1 VRWAIAGVFITV
13 AFSALARED
22 FVAAGVQTGPEIA
35 RAQGPGPGGA
45 QGPPAG
51 RGVATELGFGLFQQR
66 CLACH
71 GNPAVEKAPPPA
83 ALREMSPERILD
95 ALTAGA
101 MKTVGDTLTPVERR
115 LVAESVAGR
124 LLGTSSTGDAAS
136 MPNRCPVSG
145 PTAAAA
151 AEWPSWNGWGANLAN
166 TRFQPAGAAGLTAA
180 QVPRLRLKW
189 AFGFPNGT
197 SSYGQPTIAM
207 DRVFVGTDTGYVY
220 ALGAKTGC
228 VHWSFQT
235 KAGVRN
241 APTVAAIAVD
251 GRPRT
256 AVLFG
261 DVKANVYAVDASSGE
276 AIWTTHVEDHYTARV
291 TGAPAFHGGRLYVP
305 ISSWEEFSAR
315 SLDYPCCTSRGA
327 VAALDAATGRQ
338 LWKTY
343 VVDEPKPVRKNAKG
357 VQQWA
362 PAGAS
367 IWNSPTIDPVRGR
380 LYVGTGDATTYP
392 AVKTSDAVVALELDT
407 GRVAWS
413 YQVHE
418 NDSFLVGCAGDG
430 RTENC
435 PQVQGPD
442 WDIPASVVL
451 RDGRGGGRYLL
462 VGTKPGDILALD
474 PDRDGALRWRVNV
487 NGALADNG
495 PLPPGPPPSGVLWG
509 FAAGEDA
516 AYFGLT
522 GGAVAAVD
530 IATGAKKW
538 HVSPAGAN
546 ARVSYGSATSAIPG
560 VVFQGGSD
568 GVLLAL
574 SAADGAT
581 LWRADTNRPFET
593 VNRVSAKG
601 GSISAPGPTIA
612 GGMVFVGSGYAV
624 LGGTP
629 GNVLLAF
636 GL

>member
-1 VRWAIAGVFITV
+1 MRGITV
-13 AFSALARED
+13 L
-22 FVAAGVQTGPEIA
+22 VAAA
-35 RAQGPGPGGA
+35 LWSSAAAQAPPGGR
-45 QGPPAG
+45 G
-51 RGVATELGFGLFQQR
+51 GVATELGFGLFQQR
-66 CLACH
+66 CLGCH
-71 GNPAVEKAPPPA
+71 GNPTVEKAPPPA
-83 ALREMSPERILD
+83 VLREMSPERILD
-95 ALTAGA
+95 ALETGA
-101 MKTVGDTLTPVERR
+101 MKTVGDALTPVERR
-115 LVAESVAGR
+115 LVSESVAGR
-124 LLGTSSTGDAAS
+124 LLGTSATGDAAS
-136 MPNRCPVSG
+136 MPNRCAVSG
-145 PTAAAA
+145 PAAVTP
-151 AEWPSWNGWGANLAN
+151 AERPSWNGWGADPAN
-166 TRFQPAGAAGLTAA
+166 TRFQPARAAGVSAA

-197 SSYGQPTIAM
+197 SSYGQPTIAL

-220 ALGAKTGC
+220 ALGAATGC

-241 APTVAAIAVD
+241 APTVAVVSVG
-251 GRPRT
+251 GRSRT
-256 AVLFG
+256 AVFFG
-261 DVKANVYAVDASSGE
+261 DVKAHVYAVDAWSGE
-276 AIWTTHVEDHYTARV
+276 PIWTTRVETHYTARV
-291 TGAPAFHGGRLYVP
+291 TGAPTFHAGRLYVP

-327 VAALDAATGRQ
+327 VAALDGATGRPI
-338 LWKTY
+338 WKTY
-343 VVDEPKPVRKNAKG
+343 VVDEPKVVRKNSRG
-357 VQQWA
+357 VDQWA

-380 LYVGTGDATTYP
+380 VYVGTGDATTYP
-392 AVKTSDAVVALELDT
+392 AVKTSDAVVAFDLDT
-407 GRVAWS
+407 GRIAWT

-418 NDSFLVGCAGDG
+418 HDSFLVGCSGAG

-451 RDGRGGGRYLL
+451 RELPGGRRFLL
-462 VGTKPGDILALD
+462 IGTKPGDILALD

-487 NGALADNG
+487 NGGALAGNG

-509 FAAGEDA
+509 FAAGPDT

-530 IATGAKKW
+530 IATGARKW
-538 HVSPAGAN
+538 HVRPAGAE
-546 ARVSYGSATSAIPG
+546 ARVSYGSATTAIPG

-574 SAADGAT
+574 AAADGAIV
-581 LWRADTNRPFET
+581 WRFETNRTFDT
-593 VNRVSAKG
+593 VNRVAAKG
-601 GSISAPGPTIA
+601 GSISAPGPTVA

>member
-1 VRWAIAGVFITV
+1 MRLPAVTGVLVTIVTSLSVAG
-13 AFSALARED
+13 
-22 FVAAGVQTGPEIA
+22 QGPVSG
-35 RAQGPGPGGA
+35 RGQGPGLGA
-45 QGPPAG
+45 
-51 RGVATELGFGLFQQR
+51 ATELGFGLFQQR
-66 CLACH
+66 CLGCH

-95 ALTAGA
+95 ALSTGV
-101 MKTVGDTLTPVERR
+101 MKTVGDSLAPVERR

-124 LLGTSSTGDAAS
+124 LLGTSATGDAAS
-136 MPNRCPVSG
+136 MPNQCPASG
-145 PTAAAA
+145 PAAATL
-151 AEWPSWNGWGANLAN
+151 AEQPSWNGWGADLAN
-166 TRFQPAGAAGLTAA
+166 TRFQPARAAGVSAA

-197 SSYGQPTIAM
+197 SSYGQPTIALQ
-207 DRVFVGTDTGYVY
+207 RVFVGTDTGYLY
-220 ALGAKTGC
+220 ALGANTGC

-235 KAGVRN
+235 RAGVRN
-241 APTVAAIAVD
+241 APTVAPIAVG
-251 GRPRT
+251 GRTRA
-256 AVLFG
+256 AVFVG
-261 DVKANVYAVDASSGE
+261 DVKANVYAVDALTGE
-276 AIWTTHVEDHYTARV
+276 PIWTTHVESHYTARV
-291 TGAPAFHGGRLYVP
+291 TGAPSLYDGRLYVP

-327 VAALDAATGRQ
+327 LVALDAATGRQ
-338 LWKTY
+338 VWKTY
-343 VVDEPKPVRKNAKG
+343 VVDEPRPVGKNPKG
-357 VQQWA
+357 VEQWA

-367 IWNSPTIDPVRGR
+367 IWNSPTIDTVRR
-380 LYVGTGDATTYP
+380 RVYVGTGDGTTYP
-392 AVKTSDAVVALELDT
+392 AAKTSDAVVAFDLDT
-407 GRVAWS
+407 GRIAWS

-418 NDSFLVGCAGDG
+418 NDSFLVGCSGDG

-451 RDGRGGGRYLL
+451 RGRPGRRSLL

-474 PDRDGALRWRVNV
+474 PDRDGALRWRINV
-487 NGALADNG
+487 NGTLAGNG
-495 PLPPGPPPSGVLWG
+495 PLLPGLPPSGVLWG
-509 FAAGEDA
+509 FAASEEI

-530 IATGAKKW
+530 IASGVKKW
-538 HVSPAGAN
+538 YVRPAGEN

-568 GVLLAL
+568 GALLAL
-574 SAADGAT
+574 SAATGAT
-581 LWRADTNRPFET
+581 LWRFETMRPFET
-593 VNRVSAKG
+593 VNRVTAKG

-636 GL
+636 GM